1 MSTLTV
7 ALLQMTPPAGPEE
20 AVAKGEEMCRRAA
33 AMGADVALFPEMWNV
48 GYAFPAEGDHEAHAA
63 WVGRAVSLDSD
74 YVRHFRALARE
85 LDMAIALTYLERWP
99 AMPRN
104 AVSLIDRHG
113 SVLFTY
119 AKVHTCDFSDECML
133 TPGVDFFVRALDT
146 NAGPLQVGA
155 MICYDREFPESA
167 RVLMLQGAELILVP
181 NACDMELNR
190 IAQLRTRA
198 MENMAAVA
206 LANYSTPPGHGHSI
220 AFDPLAF
227 VGGTEQVDGV
237 SRDSLVVEAGEA
249 EGVYLAH
256 FDMDAIR
263 EYRRIESW
271 GNAYRKPGSYGILTS
286 PDVAEPFVRRDSRRQ

>member
-1 MSTLTV
+1 MLTV
-7 ALLQMTPPAGPEE
+7 ALLQMSPPGSPDE
-20 AVAKGEEMCRRAA
+20 AVEKGEEMCRRAA

-48 GYAFPAEGDHEAHAA
+48 GYAFPEQGDHEGRAA
-63 WVGRAVSLDSD
+63 WAGRAVTAHSD
-74 YVRHFRALARE
+74 YVGRFRELARE
-85 LDMAIALTYLERWP
+85 LDMAIALTYLEQWP

-104 AVSLIDRHG
+104 SVSLIDRHG
-113 SVLFTY
+113 MLVFTY

-133 TPGVDFFVRALDT
+133 TPGVEFFVRPLDT
-146 NAGPLQVGA
+146 RAGPVQVGA

-198 MENMAAVA
+198 MENMVGVA
-206 LANYSTPPGHGHSI
+206 LANYSTPPGNGHSI
-220 AFDPLAF
+220 AFDPIAF

-237 SRDSLVVEAGEA
+237 SRDSLVIEAGEA
-249 EGVYLAH
+249 EGVYLAR
-256 FDMDAIR
+256 FDLDAIR

-271 GNAYRKPGSYGILTS
+271 GNAYRKPSAYGILTV
-286 PDVAEPFVRRDSRRQ
+286 PDVAEPFVRHDARR